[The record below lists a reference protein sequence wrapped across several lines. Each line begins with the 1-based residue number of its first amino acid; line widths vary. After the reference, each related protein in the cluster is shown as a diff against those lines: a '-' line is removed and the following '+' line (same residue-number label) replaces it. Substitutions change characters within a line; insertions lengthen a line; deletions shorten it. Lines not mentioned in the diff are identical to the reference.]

1 MQEEPVDPSTF
12 PLEEHYDN
20 SKEYGPHGPLVSIL
34 PWRYPNMLAN
44 LRHIRLNL
52 KLPPQHDVALW
63 TDKLSKQL
71 SSFVAALDGG
81 RKLKSLKILVG
92 TWHKLRQLEQPQ
104 LNALGILEKMQVR
117 GTLQV
122 RTMSLDHHGKAAVQG
137 LDLERRMKANSSTA
151 TYIDS
156 GDSNHS
162 SGRHLDWEW
171 EGGVDVR
178 QPS

>member
-1 MQEEPVDPSTF
+1 
-12 PLEEHYDN
+12 
-20 SKEYGPHGPLVSIL
+20 
-34 PWRYPNMLAN
+34 MLAN

-52 KLPPQHDVALW
+52 KLPPQHNVALW

-71 SSFVAALDGG
+71 ASFVAAVDCG

-92 TWHKLRQLEQPQ
+92 TWHRLRELEQPQ
-104 LNALGILEKMQVR
+104 LDALGILGRMQVR

-137 LDLERRMKANSSTA
+137 LDLERRMKATSSTGK
-151 TYIDS
+151 YS
-156 GDSNHS
+156 HLEDSNQS
-162 SGRHLDWEW
+162 GGRHLDWEW